1 MGRRRGG
8 GGPPPPPTLVAPRRV
23 PLAETFGQFTGQQA
37 QLPGLESFAST
48 INEGFRNQLEQ
59 GLPGTIGAARQS
71 ANLVTQLLSGTPSA
85 DTQAEAQRQLAARNM
100 AAGLPGTSQAAIF
113 GEAASYGQLS
123 SELQAQGMGIL
134 PGLLSVAEFM
144 SPQQAQ
150 NYLFTSGQIRE
161 EDLQGAQ
168 NAANVA
174 NQNAINNYNYQVAE
188 QQRKNAESQ
197 RNSGFLGSVG
207 GILGGIGGAAVGSV
221 VPGLGTALG
230 ASMGSML
237 GGSVGSYASG
247 GTFAPTAVGGGF
259 GQLAGA
265 IAPSILGGGGGYG
278 GGGGGGGLSSYSGGY
293 GSQLGSMNFQAYAAP
308 FTMQN
313 MLPSSPGLYGG
324 MYPMAYGVGQRTGF

>member
-1 MGRRRGG
+1 MGGRRGG
-8 GGPPPPPTLVAPRRV
+8 GGSPPPPPTLVAPRRV
-23 PLAETFGQFTGQQA
+23 PLAETFGQFTGQEA
-37 QLPGLESFAST
+37 QLPGLESFAT
-48 INEGFRNQLEQ
+48 RINEGFRAEMER
-59 GLPGTIGAARQS
+59 GLPGTLAASRQS
-71 ANLVTQLLSGTPSA
+71 ANLVNQLLSGVPSA
-85 DTQAEAQRQLAARNM
+85 DQQGFAQRQLAERNM
-100 AAGLPGTSQAAIF
+100 AAGLTPTSEAARF
-113 GEAASYGQLS
+113 GEAASYGRLS
-123 SELQAQGMGIL
+123 SDLQAQGMGLL
-134 PGLLSVAEFM
+134 PGLLSVSEFM
-144 SPQQAQ
+144 SPQQGQ
-150 NYLFTSGQIRE
+150 NYLFTSGQIRD
-161 EDLQGAQ
+161 EDLQAAQ

-197 RNSGFLGSVG
+197 RNSGFLGSIG

-265 IAPSILGGGGGYG
+265 MGSSIFGGG
-278 GGGGGGGLSSYSGGY
+278 GGGGGGGLASYSGGY

-308 FTMQN
+308 FTMADMQIR
-313 MLPSSPGLYGG
+313 PTSPGLFFGNN
-324 MYPMAYGVGQRTGF
+324 PMSYNLSKP